1 MDALPDPIAFI
12 LEEHDRQLEVCA
24 RLEDLVAA
32 LDTDATA
39 GSASSLLEFLT
50 RDLPLHIE
58 DEERDLFPLLASRQ
72 DHDRDLPVILDQLVS
87 EHELDRDLVEPIVED
102 LRHIANGLALA
113 DARRFCVYA
122 RTFTEAMRR
131 HLNWENRVVLPLA
144 ERVLSDRDRAE
155 LGQSIAERRRDII
168 PGSA

>member
-1 MDALPDPIAFI
+1 M
-12 LEEHDRQLEVCA
+12 
-24 RLEDLVAA
+24 VAI
-32 LDTDATA
+32 DSDATA
-39 GSASSLLEFLT
+39 GSAAALVEFLT
-50 RDLPLHIE
+50 TDLPRHIE

-72 DHDRDLPVILDQLVS
+72 AHDQDLPVILDQLVS

-102 LRHIANGLALA
+102 LRQIADGLALA

-122 RTFTEAMRR
+122 RTFTEVMRR

-155 LGQSIAERRRDII
+155 LGRNIVDRRRDTSSG
-168 PGSA
+168 GS